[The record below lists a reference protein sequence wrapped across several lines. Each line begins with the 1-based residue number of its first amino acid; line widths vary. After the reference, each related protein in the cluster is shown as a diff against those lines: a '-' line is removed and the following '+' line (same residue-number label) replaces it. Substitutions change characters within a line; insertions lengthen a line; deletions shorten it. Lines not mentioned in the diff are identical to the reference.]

1 KAPPA
6 SADWPAF
13 GSESHRSI
21 LGGFY
26 QRWQASIDVRPPVR
40 LAGSSHVL
48 LGHATMAMTM
58 RYAHLAPE
66 HLRSEVAKTERR
78 AEPASRLAQES
89 TQEAVELVGVSQ
101 KSS

>member
-1 KAPPA
+1 
-6 SADWPAF
+6 
-13 GSESHRSI
+13 
-21 LGGFY
+21 
-26 QRWQASIDVRPPVR
+26 
-40 LAGSSHVL
+40 
-48 LGHATMAMTM
+48 MAMTM

-78 AEPASRLAQES
+78 AKPASRLAQES